1 MTESLAADKN
11 LAVLA
16 GAAISTDDVILI
28 FEDMMPGQDVLMRR
42 DMEQMFPSIETALK
56 RDVSEQQAIAT
67 LRKKWPNAHV
77 ATITKLFNAERERRL
92 QHGEQIEC
100 KPFGSPRKTKIRRAT
115 MTVETCGPAR
125 IPQTTPDAT
134 DGDQHEVSA

>member
-1 MTESLAADKN
+1 MTESSAANKS
-11 LAVLA
+11 LTLLA
-16 GAAISTDDVILI
+16 GAAISTDDVISL
-28 FEDMMPGQDVLMRR
+28 FQEMVPSQDVLMRR
-42 DMEQMFPSIETALK
+42 DMEHMFPSIETALK

-115 MTVETCGPAR
+115 MTVETYGSAR
-125 IPQTTPDAT
+125 IPHTTPDAA
-134 DGDQHEVSA
+134 DGEQHEVSA